1 MKTKLTTEQ
10 SNHLVELGIP
20 KEWASLILPTN
31 SYEVDGIIAVTTGEP
46 IFNLYDLLAIIPSS
60 IFCRS
65 EFSTRQFDR
74 YMVTK
79 ELGQGKAEYV
89 LYYACKEVTLT
100 LNPIIYEDEL
110 VVGLYKLL
118 VWVLENHPKSIVR
131 KI

>member
-1 MKTKLTTEQ
+1 MQTKLTTEQ
-10 SNHLVELGIP
+10 SKHLIELGIP
-20 KEWASLILPTN
+20 KEWASLLLPTD
-31 SYEVDGIIAVTTGEP
+31 SYEVEDIAVTTGIP
-46 IFNLYDLLAIIPSS
+46 IFEIDDLLAILPSS

-74 YMVTK
+74 YIITR
-79 ELGQGKAEYV
+79 ELGQGKAEYI

-100 LNPIIYEDEL
+100 LNPIIYEEEL

-118 VWVLENHPKSIVR
+118 VWVLENHPKSIKR